1 MEETT
6 YLKQKIKDCRHK
18 LNLAKILENCVY
30 YISFGALAAVL
41 VEGISLFVPFYYAN
55 YFAAG
60 CIGIGCL
67 VGIVRAVMTWAD
79 EKAAARKLDSF
90 GLQERTLTAY
100 ENLDKEDAFTKLQRN
115 DAVQMLKENENNICI
130 PIRPN
135 TRHLLAFIFS
145 LVCVCTLAMVPSVA
159 KEQAKE
165 LHALKQEV
173 KEKKKELS
181 SVMDALEDIDTKSL
195 SAEEKKKL
203 QELMKS
209 LEMSK
214 KELDQVESAQEL
226 ASANERLQ
234 FKYQETVQ
242 SLTSI
247 DPSKIGVKEA
257 QQIAQAASGQ
267 TGGSSNGNDTAGANG
282 QLADGSNNNGDSQS
296 SSGDGNNENNTSG
309 DGNLTENGNRDGD
322 GDGNGNGNGQGNGD
336 GNGSGSGNGN
346 GQGNGNGNGN
356 GNGSG
361 SGKGSGRGTGS
372 SSTAHD
378 YVTVPNKVGDDSSLH
393 GDKTGK
399 NNSDYYRAQNG
410 LTWEGD
416 HVSLDSVIADYTK
429 NAYEGISSGRYPSGM
444 ENVIKD
450 YFKNLNE

>member
-6 YLKQKIKDCRHK
+6 YLKQKIKDCRRK

-67 VGIVRAVMTWAD
+67 TGLVRTFLTWAD
-79 EKAAARKLDSF
+79 MKAAAKKLDSF
-90 GLQERTLTAY
+90 GLQERTMTAY
-100 ENLDKEDAFTKLQRN
+100 ENLDKEDAFTKMQRN
-115 DAVQMLKENENNICI
+115 DAAQMLKENESNIRI
-130 PIRPN
+130 SIRPN
-135 TRHLLAFIFS
+135 TRYLLAFVFS
-145 LVCVCTLAMVPSVA
+145 LACVCTLALVPSVA

-165 LHALKQEV
+165 QHALKQEV

-214 KELDQVESAQEL
+214 KELDQVDSVQEL

-234 FKYQETVQ
+234 FKYQDTAQ
-242 SLTSI
+242 SLTGI
-247 DPSKIGVKEA
+247 DPSKFGVKEA
-257 QQIAQAASGQ
+257 QQVAQAASSQSGS
-267 TGGSSNGNDTAGANG
+267 SSNGNDTAGANG

-296 SSGDGNNENNTSG
+296 SSGDGNNGNNGNNTSG
-309 DGNLTENGNRDGD
+309 DGNSTENGNGD
-322 GDGNGNGNGQGNGD
+322 
-336 GNGSGSGNGN
+336 GSGN
-346 GQGNGNGNGN
+346 
-356 GNGSG
+356 
-361 SGKGSGRGTGS
+361 GSGRGTGS
-372 SSTAHD
+372 SSATHD

-416 HVSLDSVIADYTK
+416 HVSLDSVIADYTQS
-429 NAYEGISSGRYPSGM
+429 AYEGISAGRYPSGM

>member
-1 MEETT
+1 
-6 YLKQKIKDCRHK
+6 
-18 LNLAKILENCVY
+18 
-30 YISFGALAAVL
+30 
-41 VEGISLFVPFYYAN
+41 
-55 YFAAG
+55 
-60 CIGIGCL
+60 
-67 VGIVRAVMTWAD
+67 
-79 EKAAARKLDSF
+79 
-90 GLQERTLTAY
+90 
-100 ENLDKEDAFTKLQRN
+100 
-115 DAVQMLKENENNICI
+115 MLKENENYICI

-181 SVMDALEDIDTKSL
+181 SVMDALESIDTKSL

-214 KELDQVESAQEL
+214 KELDQVEGAQEL

-242 SLTSI
+242 SLTGI

-309 DGNLTENGNRDGD
+309 DGNSTENGNGDGD
-322 GDGNGNGNGQGNGD
+322 GDGH
-336 GNGSGSGNGN
+336 GNGN

>member
-115 DAVQMLKENENNICI
+115 DAVQMLKENENNIRI

-214 KELDQVESAQEL
+214 KELDQVDSAQEL

-234 FKYQETVQ
+234 FKYQETAQ
-242 SLTSI
+242 SLTGI

-296 SSGDGNNENNTSG
+296 SSGDGNNGNNGNNTSG
-309 DGNLTENGNRDGD
+309 DGNSTENGNGD
-322 GDGNGNGNGQGNGD
+322 GNGNGNGNGQGNGD

-356 GNGSG
+356 GSG
-361 SGKGSGRGTGS
+361 SGNGSGRGTGS
-372 SSTAHD
+372 SSATHD

-416 HVSLDSVIADYTK
+416 HVSLDSVIADYTQS
-429 NAYEGISSGRYPSGM
+429 AYEGISAGRYPSGM

>member
-6 YLKQKIKDCRHK
+6 YLKQKIKDCRRK

-115 DAVQMLKENENNICI
+115 DAVQMLKENENNIRI

-135 TRHLLAFIFS
+135 TRQRLAFIFS

-214 KELDQVESAQEL
+214 KELDQVDSAQEL

-234 FKYQETVQ
+234 FKYQETAQ
-242 SLTSI
+242 SLTGI

-296 SSGDGNNENNTSG
+296 SSGDGNNGNNGNNTSG
-309 DGNLTENGNRDGD
+309 DGNSTENGNGD
-322 GDGNGNGNGQGNGD
+322 GNGNGNGNGQGNGD

-356 GNGSG
+356 GSG
-361 SGKGSGRGTGS
+361 SGNGSGRGTGS
-372 SSTAHD
+372 SSATHD

-416 HVSLDSVIADYTK
+416 HVSLDSVIADYTQS
-429 NAYEGISSGRYPSGM
+429 AYEGISAGRYPSGM

>member
-6 YLKQKIKDCRHK
+6 YLKQKIKDCRRK

-115 DAVQMLKENENNICI
+115 DAVQMLKENENNIRI

-214 KELDQVESAQEL
+214 KELDQVDSAQEL

-234 FKYQETVQ
+234 FKYQETAQ
-242 SLTSI
+242 SLTGI

-296 SSGDGNNENNTSG
+296 SSGDGNNGNNGNNTSG
-309 DGNLTENGNRDGD
+309 DGNSTENGNGD
-322 GDGNGNGNGQGNGD
+322 GNGNGNGNGQGNGD

-356 GNGSG
+356 GSG
-361 SGKGSGRGTGS
+361 SGNGSGRGTGS
-372 SSTAHD
+372 SSATHD

-416 HVSLDSVIADYTK
+416 HVSLDSVIADYTQS
-429 NAYEGISSGRYPSGM
+429 AYEGISAGRYPSGM

>member
-173 KEKKKELS
+173 KEKKK
-181 SVMDALEDIDTKSL
+181 
-195 SAEEKKKL
+195 L

-242 SLTSI
+242 SLTGI

-309 DGNLTENGNRDGD
+309 DGNLTENGNGDGD

>member
-6 YLKQKIKDCRHK
+6 YLKQKIKDCRRK

-67 VGIVRAVMTWAD
+67 TGLVRTFLTWAD
-79 EKAAARKLDSF
+79 MKAAAKKLDSF
-90 GLQERTLTAY
+90 GLQERTMTAY
-100 ENLDKEDAFTKLQRN
+100 ENLDKEDAFTKMQRN
-115 DAVQMLKENENNICI
+115 DAVQMLKENESNIRI
-130 PIRPN
+130 SIKPN
-135 TRHLLAFIFS
+135 TRHLLAFVFS
-145 LVCVCTLAMVPSVA
+145 LACVCTLALVPSVA

-165 LHALKQEV
+165 QHALKQEV

-214 KELDQVESAQEL
+214 KELDQVDSAQEL

-234 FKYQETVQ
+234 FKYQETAQ
-242 SLTSI
+242 SLTGI
-247 DPSKIGVKEA
+247 DPSKFGVKEA
-257 QQIAQAASGQ
+257 QQVAQAASSSQSGS
-267 TGGSSNGNDTAGANG
+267 SSNGNDTAGANG

-296 SSGDGNNENNTSG
+296 SSGDGNNGNNGNNTSG
-309 DGNLTENGNRDGD
+309 DGNSTENGNGD
-322 GDGNGNGNGQGNGD
+322 GNGNGNGNGQGNGD

-356 GNGSG
+356 GSG
-361 SGKGSGRGTGS
+361 SGNGSGRGTGS
-372 SSTAHD
+372 SSATHD

-416 HVSLDSVIADYTK
+416 HVSLDSVIVDYTQS
-429 NAYEGISSGRYPSGM
+429 AYEGISAGRYPSGM

>member
-6 YLKQKIKDCRHK
+6 YLKQKIKDCRRK

-100 ENLDKEDAFTKLQRN
+100 ENLDKEDAFTKMQRN
-115 DAVQMLKENENNICI
+115 DAVQMLKENENNIRI

-214 KELDQVESAQEL
+214 KELDQVDSAQEL

-234 FKYQETVQ
+234 FKYQETAQ
-242 SLTSI
+242 SLTGI
-247 DPSKIGVKEA
+247 DPSKFGVKEA
-257 QQIAQAASGQ
+257 QQVAQAASSSQSGS
-267 TGGSSNGNDTAGANG
+267 SSNGNDTAGANG

-296 SSGDGNNENNTSG
+296 SSGDGNNGNNGNNTSG
-309 DGNLTENGNRDGD
+309 DGNSTENGNGD
-322 GDGNGNGNGQGNGD
+322 GNGNGNGNGQGNGD

-356 GNGSG
+356 GSG
-361 SGKGSGRGTGS
+361 SGNGSGRGTGS
-372 SSTAHD
+372 SSATHD

-416 HVSLDSVIADYTK
+416 HVSLDSVIADYTQS
-429 NAYEGISSGRYPSGM
+429 AYEGISAGRYPSGM

>member
-1 MEETT
+1 M
-6 YLKQKIKDCRHK
+6 
-18 LNLAKILENCVY
+18 
-30 YISFGALAAVL
+30 

-234 FKYQETVQ
+234 FKYQETAQ
-242 SLTSI
+242 SLTGI

-296 SSGDGNNENNTSG
+296 SSGDGNNGNNTSG
-309 DGNLTENGNRDGD
+309 DGNSTENGNGD
-322 GDGNGNGNGQGNGD
+322 GD
-336 GNGSGSGNGN
+336 GSGNGN

-356 GNGSG
+356 GNGS
-361 SGKGSGRGTGS
+361 GSGRGTGS

>member
-1 MEETT
+1 MEEIT
-6 YLKQKIKDCRHK
+6 YLKQKIKDCRRK

-214 KELDQVESAQEL
+214 KELDQVDSAQEL

-234 FKYQETVQ
+234 FKYQETAQ
-242 SLTSI
+242 SLTGI

-296 SSGDGNNENNTSG
+296 SSGDGNNGNNGNNTSG
-309 DGNLTENGNRDGD
+309 DGNSTENGNGD
-322 GDGNGNGNGQGNGD
+322 GNGNGNGNGQGNGD

-356 GNGSG
+356 GSG
-361 SGKGSGRGTGS
+361 SGNGSGRGTGS

-393 GDKTGK
+393 GEKTGK

>member
-41 VEGISLFVPFYYAN
+41 VGISLFVPFYYAN

-67 VGIVRAVMTWAD
+67 VGLVRAVMTWAD

-242 SLTSI
+242 SLTGI

-296 SSGDGNNENNTSG
+296 SSGDGNNGNNTSG
-309 DGNLTENGNRDGD
+309 DGNSTENGNGD
-322 GDGNGNGNGQGNGD
+322 GDG
-336 GNGSGSGNGN
+336 SGIGN

-356 GNGSG
+356 GNGS
-361 SGKGSGRGTGS
+361 GSGRGTGS

>member
-6 YLKQKIKDCRHK
+6 YLKQKIKDCRRK

-214 KELDQVESAQEL
+214 KELDQVDSAQEL

-234 FKYQETVQ
+234 FKYQETAQ
-242 SLTSI
+242 SLTGI

-296 SSGDGNNENNTSG
+296 SSGDGNNGNNGNNTSG
-309 DGNLTENGNRDGD
+309 DGNSTENGNGD
-322 GDGNGNGNGQGNGD
+322 GNGNGNGNGQGNGD

-346 GQGNGNGNGN
+346 GQGNGNGNG
-356 GNGSG
+356 SG
-361 SGKGSGRGTGS
+361 SGNGSGRGTGS

-393 GDKTGK
+393 GEKTGK

-416 HVSLDSVIADYTK
+416 HVSLDSVIADYTQS
-429 NAYEGISSGRYPSGM
+429 AYEGISAGRYPSGM

>member
-6 YLKQKIKDCRHK
+6 YLKQKIKDCRRK

-115 DAVQMLKENENNICI
+115 DAVQMLKENENNIRI

-214 KELDQVESAQEL
+214 KELDQVEGAQEL

-234 FKYQETVQ
+234 FKYQETAQ
-242 SLTSI
+242 SLTGI

-296 SSGDGNNENNTSG
+296 SSGDGNNGNNGNNTSG
-309 DGNLTENGNRDGD
+309 DGNSTENGNGD
-322 GDGNGNGNGQGNGD
+322 GNGNGNGNGQGNGD

-356 GNGSG
+356 GSG
-361 SGKGSGRGTGS
+361 SGNGSGRGTGS
-372 SSTAHD
+372 SSATHD

-416 HVSLDSVIADYTK
+416 HVSLDSVIADYTQS
-429 NAYEGISSGRYPSGM
+429 AYEGISAGRYPSGM

>member
-6 YLKQKIKDCRHK
+6 YLKQKIKDCRRK

-115 DAVQMLKENENNICI
+115 DAVQMLKENENNIRI

-165 LHALKQEV
+165 QHALKQEV

-214 KELDQVESAQEL
+214 KELDQVDSAQEL

-234 FKYQETVQ
+234 FKYQETAQ
-242 SLTSI
+242 SLTGI
-247 DPSKIGVKEA
+247 DPSKFGVKEA
-257 QQIAQAASGQ
+257 QQVAQAASSSQSGS
-267 TGGSSNGNDTAGANG
+267 SSNGNDTAGANG

-296 SSGDGNNENNTSG
+296 SSGDGNNGNNGNNTSG
-309 DGNLTENGNRDGD
+309 DGNSTENGNGD
-322 GDGNGNGNGQGNGD
+322 GNGNGNGNGQGNGD

-356 GNGSG
+356 GSG
-361 SGKGSGRGTGS
+361 SGNGSGRGTGS
-372 SSTAHD
+372 SSATHD

-416 HVSLDSVIADYTK
+416 HVSLDSVIADYTQS
-429 NAYEGISSGRYPSGM
+429 AYEGISAGRYPSGM

>member
-1 MEETT
+1 MEEIT
-6 YLKQKIKDCRHK
+6 YLKQKIKDCRRK

-67 VGIVRAVMTWAD
+67 VGIVRALMTWAD

-135 TRHLLAFIFS
+135 TRHLLAFLFS

-165 LHALKQEV
+165 QHALKQEV

-214 KELDQVESAQEL
+214 KELDQVDSAQEL

-234 FKYQETVQ
+234 FKYQETAQ
-242 SLTSI
+242 SLTGI
-247 DPSKIGVKEA
+247 DPSKFGVKEA
-257 QQIAQAASGQ
+257 QQVAQAASSSQSGS
-267 TGGSSNGNDTAGANG
+267 SSNGNDTAGANG

-296 SSGDGNNENNTSG
+296 SSGDGNNGNNGNNTSG
-309 DGNLTENGNRDGD
+309 DGNSTENGNGD
-322 GDGNGNGNGQGNGD
+322 GNGNGNGNGQGNGD

-356 GNGSG
+356 GSG
-361 SGKGSGRGTGS
+361 SGNGSGRGTGS
-372 SSTAHD
+372 SSATHD

-416 HVSLDSVIADYTK
+416 HVSLDSVIADYTQS
-429 NAYEGISSGRYPSGM
+429 AYEGISAGRYPSGM

>member
-1 MEETT
+1 MEEIT

-60 CIGIGCL
+60 CIGVGCL

-214 KELDQVESAQEL
+214 KELDQVEGAQEL

-234 FKYQETVQ
+234 FKYQETAQ
-242 SLTSI
+242 SLTGI
-247 DPSKIGVKEA
+247 DPSKFGVKEA
-257 QQIAQAASGQ
+257 QQVAQAASSSQSGS
-267 TGGSSNGNDTAGANG
+267 SSNGNDTAGANG

-296 SSGDGNNENNTSG
+296 SSGDGNNGNNTSG
-309 DGNLTENGNRDGD
+309 DGNSTENGNGD

-356 GNGSG
+356 GSG
-361 SGKGSGRGTGS
+361 SGNGSGRGTGS
-372 SSTAHD
+372 SSATHD

-410 LTWEGD
+410 LTWEGN
-416 HVSLDSVIADYTK
+416 HVRLDSVIADYTK

>member
-60 CIGIGCL
+60 CIGVGCL

-214 KELDQVESAQEL
+214 KELDQVDSAQEL

-234 FKYQETVQ
+234 FKYQETAQ
-242 SLTSI
+242 SLTGI

-296 SSGDGNNENNTSG
+296 SSGDGNNGNNGNNTSG
-309 DGNLTENGNRDGD
+309 DGNSTENGNGD
-322 GDGNGNGNGQGNGD
+322 GNGNGNGNGQGNGD

-346 GQGNGNGNGN
+346 GQENGNGN

-361 SGKGSGRGTGS
+361 SGNGSGRGTGS
-372 SSTAHD
+372 SSATHD

-416 HVSLDSVIADYTK
+416 HVSLDSVIADYTQS
-429 NAYEGISSGRYPSGM
+429 AYEGISAGRYPSGM

>member
-6 YLKQKIKDCRHK
+6 YLKQKIKDCRRK

-60 CIGIGCL
+60 CIGVGCL

-214 KELDQVESAQEL
+214 KELDQVDSAQEL

-234 FKYQETVQ
+234 FKYQETAQ
-242 SLTSI
+242 SLTGI
-247 DPSKIGVKEA
+247 DPSKFGVKEA
-257 QQIAQAASGQ
+257 QQVAQAASSSQSGS
-267 TGGSSNGNDTAGANG
+267 SSNGNDTAGANG

-296 SSGDGNNENNTSG
+296 SSGDGNNGNNGNNTSG
-309 DGNLTENGNRDGD
+309 DGNSTENGNGD
-322 GDGNGNGNGQGNGD
+322 GNGNGNGNGQGNGD

-356 GNGSG
+356 GSG
-361 SGKGSGRGTGS
+361 SGNGSGRGTGS
-372 SSTAHD
+372 SSATHD

-416 HVSLDSVIADYTK
+416 HVSLDSVIVDYTQS
-429 NAYEGISSGRYPSGM
+429 AYEGISAGRYPSGM

>member
-1 MEETT
+1 M
-6 YLKQKIKDCRHK
+6 
-18 LNLAKILENCVY
+18 NLAKILENCVY

-60 CIGIGCL
+60 CIGVGCL

-214 KELDQVESAQEL
+214 KELDQVEGAQEL

-234 FKYQETVQ
+234 FKYQETAQ
-242 SLTSI
+242 SLTGI

-267 TGGSSNGNDTAGANG
+267 SGGSSNGNDTAGANG
-282 QLADGSNNNGDSQS
+282 QLADGSNNNGDSQP
-296 SSGDGNNENNTSG
+296 SSGDGNNGNNGNNTSG
-309 DGNLTENGNRDGD
+309 DGNSTENGNGD
-322 GDGNGNGNGQGNGD
+322 GNGNGNGNGQGNGD

-356 GNGSG
+356 GSG
-361 SGKGSGRGTGS
+361 SGNGSGRGTGS
-372 SSTAHD
+372 SSATHD

-416 HVSLDSVIADYTK
+416 HVSLDSVIADYTQS
-429 NAYEGISSGRYPSGM
+429 AYEGISAGRYPSGM

>member
-67 VGIVRAVMTWAD
+67 VGIVRALMTWAD

-115 DAVQMLKENENNICI
+115 DAVQMLKENENNIRI

-214 KELDQVESAQEL
+214 KELDQVDSAQEL

-234 FKYQETVQ
+234 FKYQETAQ
-242 SLTSI
+242 SLTGI
-247 DPSKIGVKEA
+247 DPSKFGVKEA
-257 QQIAQAASGQ
+257 QQVAQAASSSQSGS
-267 TGGSSNGNDTAGANG
+267 SSNGNDTAGANG

-296 SSGDGNNENNTSG
+296 SSGDGNNGNNGNNTSG
-309 DGNLTENGNRDGD
+309 DGNSTENGNGD
-322 GDGNGNGNGQGNGD
+322 GNGNGNGNGQGNGD

-356 GNGSG
+356 GSG
-361 SGKGSGRGTGS
+361 SGNGSGRGTGS
-372 SSTAHD
+372 SSATHD

>member
-67 VGIVRAVMTWAD
+67 VGIVRALMTWAD

-214 KELDQVESAQEL
+214 KELDQVDSAQEL

-234 FKYQETVQ
+234 FKYQETAQ
-242 SLTSI
+242 SLTGI
-247 DPSKIGVKEA
+247 DPSKFGVKEA
-257 QQIAQAASGQ
+257 QQVAQAASSSQSGS
-267 TGGSSNGNDTAGANG
+267 SSNGNDTAGANG

-296 SSGDGNNENNTSG
+296 SSGDGNNGNNGNNTSG
-309 DGNLTENGNRDGD
+309 DGNSTENGNGD
-322 GDGNGNGNGQGNGD
+322 GNGNGNGNGQGNGD

-356 GNGSG
+356 GSG
-361 SGKGSGRGTGS
+361 SGNGSGRGTGS

-393 GDKTGK
+393 GEKTGK

>member
-1 MEETT
+1 MA
-6 YLKQKIKDCRHK
+6 YQ
-18 LNLAKILENCVY
+18 
-30 YISFGALAAVL
+30 
-41 VEGISLFVPFYYAN
+41 
-55 YFAAG
+55 
-60 CIGIGCL
+60 
-67 VGIVRAVMTWAD
+67 
-79 EKAAARKLDSF
+79 
-90 GLQERTLTAY
+90 Y
-100 ENLDKEDAFTKLQRN
+100 ENVKLEKGMYGQSGKSFLKVLESLDPSENYKGTALEGLDAFQRQLKRFDIHVKGAGSDMVEKFFHTSESSVLFPEFVSRVVRQGMESDILPNITATVTNFDGLDYRSIASVPTDDDKE
-115 DAVQMLKENENNICI
+115 LKRVEEGASI
-130 PIRPN
+130 P
-135 TRHLLAFIFS
+135 T
-145 LVCVCTLAMVPSVA
+145 
-159 KEQAKE
+159 
-165 LHALKQEV
+165 
-173 KEKKKELS
+173 
-181 SVMDALEDIDTKSL
+181 
-195 SAEEKKKL
+195 
-203 QELMKS
+203 
-209 LEMSK
+209 
-214 KELDQVESAQEL
+214 
-226 ASANERLQ
+226 
-234 FKYQETVQ
+234 
-242 SLTSI
+242 TSI
-247 DPSKIGVKEA
+247 RTQENLVKLHKRGRMLVASYEAIRFQRLDLFSVTLRQIGA
-257 QQIAQAASGQ
+257 YIARMHLKDAIDVLM
-267 TGGSSNGNDTAGANG
+267 N
-282 QLADGSNNNGDSQS
+282 
-296 SSGDGNNENNTSG
+296 
-309 DGNLTENGNRDGD
+309 

>member
-6 YLKQKIKDCRHK
+6 YLKQKIKDCRRK

-60 CIGIGCL
+60 CIGVGCL

-214 KELDQVESAQEL
+214 KELDQVDSAQEL

-234 FKYQETVQ
+234 FKYQETAQ
-242 SLTSI
+242 SLTGI
-247 DPSKIGVKEA
+247 DPSKFGVKEA
-257 QQIAQAASGQ
+257 QQVAQAASSSQSGS
-267 TGGSSNGNDTAGANG
+267 SSNGNDTAGANG

-296 SSGDGNNENNTSG
+296 SSGDGNNGNNGNNTSG
-309 DGNLTENGNRDGD
+309 DGNSTENGNGD
-322 GDGNGNGNGQGNGD
+322 GNGNGNGNGQGNGD

-356 GNGSG
+356 GSG
-361 SGKGSGRGTGS
+361 SGNGSGRGTGS

-393 GDKTGK
+393 GEKTGK

>member
-6 YLKQKIKDCRHK
+6 YLKQKIKDCRRK

-115 DAVQMLKENENNICI
+115 DAVQMLKENENNIRI

-214 KELDQVESAQEL
+214 KELDQVEGAQEL

-234 FKYQETVQ
+234 FKYQETAQ
-242 SLTSI
+242 SLTGI
-247 DPSKIGVKEA
+247 DPSKFGVKEA
-257 QQIAQAASGQ
+257 QQVAQAASSSQSGS
-267 TGGSSNGNDTAGANG
+267 SSNGNDTAGANG

-296 SSGDGNNENNTSG
+296 SSGDGNNGNNGNNTSG
-309 DGNLTENGNRDGD
+309 DGNSTENGNGD
-322 GDGNGNGNGQGNGD
+322 GNGNGNGNGQGNGD

-356 GNGSG
+356 GSG
-361 SGKGSGRGTGS
+361 SGNGSGRGTGS
-372 SSTAHD
+372 SSATHD

-416 HVSLDSVIADYTK
+416 HVSLDSVIADYTQS
-429 NAYEGISSGRYPSGM
+429 AYEGISAGRYPSGM

>member
-1 MEETT
+1 MEEIT
-6 YLKQKIKDCRHK
+6 YLKQKIKDCRRK

-67 VGIVRAVMTWAD
+67 VGIVRALMTWAD

-135 TRHLLAFIFS
+135 TRHLLAFLFS

-214 KELDQVESAQEL
+214 KELDQVEGAQEL

-234 FKYQETVQ
+234 FKYQETAQ
-242 SLTSI
+242 SLTGI

-296 SSGDGNNENNTSG
+296 SSGDGNNGNNGNNTSG
-309 DGNLTENGNRDGD
+309 DGNSTENGNGD
-322 GDGNGNGNGQGNGD
+322 GNGNGNGNGQGNGD

-356 GNGSG
+356 GSG
-361 SGKGSGRGTGS
+361 SGNGSGRGTGS
-372 SSTAHD
+372 SSATHD

-416 HVSLDSVIADYTK
+416 HVSLDSVIADYTQS
-429 NAYEGISSGRYPSGM
+429 AYEGISAGRYPSGM

>member
-1 MEETT
+1 M
-6 YLKQKIKDCRHK
+6 
-18 LNLAKILENCVY
+18 
-30 YISFGALAAVL
+30 
-41 VEGISLFVPFYYAN
+41 
-55 YFAAG
+55 
-60 CIGIGCL
+60 
-67 VGIVRAVMTWAD
+67 
-79 EKAAARKLDSF
+79 
-90 GLQERTLTAY
+90 TAY
-100 ENLDKEDAFTKLQRN
+100 ENLDKEDAFTKMQRN
-115 DAVQMLKENENNICI
+115 DAVQMLKENESNIRI
-130 PIRPN
+130 SIKPN
-135 TRHLLAFIFS
+135 TRHLLAFVFS
-145 LVCVCTLAMVPSVA
+145 LACVCTLALVPSVA

-165 LHALKQEV
+165 QHALKQEV

-214 KELDQVESAQEL
+214 KELDQVDSAQEL

-234 FKYQETVQ
+234 FKYQETAQ
-242 SLTSI
+242 SLTGI
-247 DPSKIGVKEA
+247 DPSKFGVKEA
-257 QQIAQAASGQ
+257 QQVAQAASSSQSGS
-267 TGGSSNGNDTAGANG
+267 SSNGNDTAGANG

-296 SSGDGNNENNTSG
+296 SSGDGNNGNNGNNTSG
-309 DGNLTENGNRDGD
+309 DGNSTEN
-322 GDGNGNGNGQGNGD
+322 GNGD
-336 GNGSGSGNGN
+336 GNGNGSGNGN

-356 GNGSG
+356 GSG
-361 SGKGSGRGTGS
+361 SGNGSGRGTGS
-372 SSTAHD
+372 SSATHD

-416 HVSLDSVIADYTK
+416 HVSLDSVIADYTQS
-429 NAYEGISSGRYPSGM
+429 AYEGISAGRYPSGM

>member
-60 CIGIGCL
+60 CIGVGCL

-214 KELDQVESAQEL
+214 KELDQVDSAQEL

-234 FKYQETVQ
+234 FKYQETAQ
-242 SLTSI
+242 SLTGI
-247 DPSKIGVKEA
+247 DPSKFGVKEA
-257 QQIAQAASGQ
+257 QQVAQAASSSQ
-267 TGGSSNGNDTAGANG
+267 SGSFSNGNDTAGANG

-296 SSGDGNNENNTSG
+296 SSGDGNNGNNGNNTSG
-309 DGNLTENGNRDGD
+309 DGNSTENGNGD
-322 GDGNGNGNGQGNGD
+322 GNGNGNGNGQGNGD

-356 GNGSG
+356 GSG
-361 SGKGSGRGTGS
+361 SGNGSGRGTGS
-372 SSTAHD
+372 SSATHD

-393 GDKTGK
+393 GEKTGK

-416 HVSLDSVIADYTK
+416 HVSLDSVIADYTQS
-429 NAYEGISSGRYPSGM
+429 AYEGISAGRYPSGM

>member
-1 MEETT
+1 MEEIT

-67 VGIVRAVMTWAD
+67 VGIVRALMTWAD

-135 TRHLLAFIFS
+135 TRHLLAFLFS

-214 KELDQVESAQEL
+214 KELDQVEGAQEL

-234 FKYQETVQ
+234 FKYQETAQ
-242 SLTSI
+242 SLTGI

-296 SSGDGNNENNTSG
+296 SSGDGNNGNNGNNTSG
-309 DGNLTENGNRDGD
+309 DGNSTENGNGD
-322 GDGNGNGNGQGNGD
+322 GNGNGNGNGQGNGD

-356 GNGSG
+356 GSG
-361 SGKGSGRGTGS
+361 SGNGSGRGTGS
-372 SSTAHD
+372 SSATHD

-416 HVSLDSVIADYTK
+416 HVSLDSVIADYTQS
-429 NAYEGISSGRYPSGM
+429 AYEGISAGRYPSGM

-450 YFKNLNE
+450 YFKNLNK

>member
-6 YLKQKIKDCRHK
+6 YLKQKIKDCRRK

-100 ENLDKEDAFTKLQRN
+100 ENLDKEGAFTKLQRN
-115 DAVQMLKENENNICI
+115 DAVQMLKENENNIRI

-214 KELDQVESAQEL
+214 KELDQVEGAQEL

-234 FKYQETVQ
+234 FKYQETAQ
-242 SLTSI
+242 SLTGI

-296 SSGDGNNENNTSG
+296 SSGDGNNGNNGNNTSG
-309 DGNLTENGNRDGD
+309 DGNSTENGNGD
-322 GDGNGNGNGQGNGD
+322 GNGNGNGNGQGNGD

-356 GNGSG
+356 GSG
-361 SGKGSGRGTGS
+361 SGNGSGRGTGS
-372 SSTAHD
+372 SSATHD

-416 HVSLDSVIADYTK
+416 HVSLDSVIADYTQS
-429 NAYEGISSGRYPSGM
+429 AYEGISAGRYPSGM

>member
-60 CIGIGCL
+60 CIGVGCL

-214 KELDQVESAQEL
+214 KELDQVDSAQEL

-234 FKYQETVQ
+234 FKYQETAQ
-242 SLTSI
+242 SLTGI

-296 SSGDGNNENNTSG
+296 SSGDGNNGNNGNNTSG
-309 DGNLTENGNRDGD
+309 DGNSTENGNGD
-322 GDGNGNGNGQGNGD
+322 GNGNGNGNGQGNGD

-356 GNGSG
+356 GSG
-361 SGKGSGRGTGS
+361 SGNGSGRGTGS
-372 SSTAHD
+372 SSATHD

-416 HVSLDSVIADYTK
+416 HVSLDSVIADYTQS
-429 NAYEGISSGRYPSGM
+429 AYEGISAGRYPSGM

>member
-1 MEETT
+1 MEEIT

-67 VGIVRAVMTWAD
+67 VGIVRALMTWAD

-214 KELDQVESAQEL
+214 KELDQVEGAQEL

-234 FKYQETVQ
+234 FKYQETAQ
-242 SLTSI
+242 SLTGI

-296 SSGDGNNENNTSG
+296 SSGDGNNGNNGNNTSG
-309 DGNLTENGNRDGD
+309 DGNSTENGNGD
-322 GDGNGNGNGQGNGD
+322 GNGNGNGNGQGNGD

-356 GNGSG
+356 GSG
-361 SGKGSGRGTGS
+361 SGNGSGRGTGS
-372 SSTAHD
+372 SSATHD

-416 HVSLDSVIADYTK
+416 HVSLDSVIADYTQS
-429 NAYEGISSGRYPSGM
+429 AYEGISAGRYPSGM

>member
-195 SAEEKKKL
+195 SAEEKKKIAGIDEVL
-203 QELMKS
+203 GDV
-209 LEMSK
+209 K
-214 KELDQVESAQEL
+214 KG
-226 ASANERLQ
+226 
-234 FKYQETVQ
+234 T
-242 SLTSI
+242 
-247 DPSKIGVKEA
+247 
-257 QQIAQAASGQ
+257 
-267 TGGSSNGNDTAGANG
+267 
-282 QLADGSNNNGDSQS
+282 
-296 SSGDGNNENNTSG
+296 
-309 DGNLTENGNRDGD
+309 
-322 GDGNGNGNGQGNGD
+322 
-336 GNGSGSGNGN
+336 
-346 GQGNGNGNGN
+346 
-356 GNGSG
+356 
-361 SGKGSGRGTGS
+361 GSGRRCTGTGI
-372 SSTAHD
+372 
-378 YVTVPNKVGDDSSLH
+378 
-393 GDKTGK
+393 GK
-399 NNSDYYRAQNG
+399 
-410 LTWEGD
+410 
-416 HVSLDSVIADYTK
+416 
-429 NAYEGISSGRYPSGM
+429 
-444 ENVIKD
+444 
-450 YFKNLNE
+450 

>member
-67 VGIVRAVMTWAD
+67 VGIVRALMTWAD

-115 DAVQMLKENENNICI
+115 DAIQMLKENENNICI

-135 TRHLLAFIFS
+135 TRHLLAFFFS

-165 LHALKQEV
+165 LHALKQEI

-181 SVMDALEDIDTKSL
+181 SVMDALEGIDTKSL

-234 FKYQETVQ
+234 FKYQETAQ
-242 SLTSI
+242 SLTGI

-267 TGGSSNGNDTAGANG
+267 VVLRMEMILPV
-282 QLADGSNNNGDSQS
+282 QM
-296 SSGDGNNENNTSG
+296 
-309 DGNLTENGNRDGD
+309 
-322 GDGNGNGNGQGNGD
+322 
-336 GNGSGSGNGN
+336 
-346 GQGNGNGNGN
+346 
-356 GNGSG
+356 
-361 SGKGSGRGTGS
+361 
-372 SSTAHD
+372 
-378 YVTVPNKVGDDSSLH
+378 
-393 GDKTGK
+393 
-399 NNSDYYRAQNG
+399 
-410 LTWEGD
+410 
-416 HVSLDSVIADYTK
+416 VSLQMAATIM
-429 NAYEGISSGRYPSGM
+429 EIPSHLPVTAIMEITLPGM
-444 ENVIKD
+444 ETRRKMEMETATATATATAMAREMATVMEVAAEMAMARETGMAMETVTEAAAEREAEEEPVRALQRMIMLPFPIKSVMTAPCMET
-450 YFKNLNE
+450 KPERTILITTGRRMVLPGKEIM

>member
-1 MEETT
+1 M
-6 YLKQKIKDCRHK
+6 
-18 LNLAKILENCVY
+18 
-30 YISFGALAAVL
+30 
-41 VEGISLFVPFYYAN
+41 EGISLFVPFYYAN

-100 ENLDKEDAFTKLQRN
+100 ENLDKEDAFTKMQRN
-115 DAVQMLKENENNICI
+115 DAVQMLKENENNIRI

-214 KELDQVESAQEL
+214 KELDQVDSAQEL

-234 FKYQETVQ
+234 FKYQETAQ
-242 SLTSI
+242 SLTGI

-296 SSGDGNNENNTSG
+296 SSGDGNNGNNTSG
-309 DGNLTENGNRDGD
+309 DGNSTENGNGD

-361 SGKGSGRGTGS
+361 SGRGTGS

-393 GDKTGK
+393 GEKTGK

>member
-67 VGIVRAVMTWAD
+67 VGIVRALMTWAD

-165 LHALKQEV
+165 LHTLKQEV

-214 KELDQVESAQEL
+214 KELDQVDSAQEL

-234 FKYQETVQ
+234 FKYQETAQ
-242 SLTSI
+242 SLTGI
-247 DPSKIGVKEA
+247 DPSKFGVKEA
-257 QQIAQAASGQ
+257 QQVAQAASSSQSGS
-267 TGGSSNGNDTAGANG
+267 SSNGNDTAGANG

-296 SSGDGNNENNTSG
+296 SSGDGNNGNNGNNTSG
-309 DGNLTENGNRDGD
+309 DGNSTENGNGD
-322 GDGNGNGNGQGNGD
+322 GNGNGNGNGQGNGD

-356 GNGSG
+356 GSG
-361 SGKGSGRGTGS
+361 SGNGSGRGTGS

-393 GDKTGK
+393 GEKTGK

>member
-6 YLKQKIKDCRHK
+6 YLKQKIKDCRRK

-67 VGIVRAVMTWAD
+67 TGLVRTFLTWAD
-79 EKAAARKLDSF
+79 MKAAAKKLDSF
-90 GLQERTLTAY
+90 GLQERTMTAY
-100 ENLDKEDAFTKLQRN
+100 ENLDKEDAFTKMQRN
-115 DAVQMLKENENNICI
+115 DAVQMLKENESNIRI
-130 PIRPN
+130 SIKPN
-135 TRHLLAFIFS
+135 TRHLLAFVFS
-145 LVCVCTLAMVPSVA
+145 LACVGTLALVPSVA

-165 LHALKQEV
+165 QHALKQEV

-214 KELDQVESAQEL
+214 KELDQVDSAQEL

-234 FKYQETVQ
+234 FKYQETAQ
-242 SLTSI
+242 SLTGI
-247 DPSKIGVKEA
+247 DPSKFGVKEA
-257 QQIAQAASGQ
+257 QQVAQAASSSQSGS
-267 TGGSSNGNDTAGANG
+267 SSNGNDTAGANG

-296 SSGDGNNENNTSG
+296 SSGDGNN
-309 DGNLTENGNRDGD
+309 GNNGN
-322 GDGNGNGNGQGNGD
+322 
-336 GNGSGSGNGN
+336 
-346 GQGNGNGNGN
+346 
-356 GNGSG
+356 
-361 SGKGSGRGTGS
+361 
-372 SSTAHD
+372 
-378 YVTVPNKVGDDSSLH
+378 
-393 GDKTGK
+393 
-399 NNSDYYRAQNG
+399 
-410 LTWEGD
+410 
-416 HVSLDSVIADYTK
+416 
-429 NAYEGISSGRYPSGM
+429 
-444 ENVIKD
+444 
-450 YFKNLNE
+450 

>member
-60 CIGIGCL
+60 CIGVGCL

-214 KELDQVESAQEL
+214 KELDQVDSAQEL

-234 FKYQETVQ
+234 FKYQETAQ
-242 SLTSI
+242 SLTGI
-247 DPSKIGVKEA
+247 DPSKFGVKEA
-257 QQIAQAASGQ
+257 QQVAQAASSSQSGS
-267 TGGSSNGNDTAGANG
+267 SSNGNDTAGANG

-296 SSGDGNNENNTSG
+296 SSGDGNNGNNGNNTSG
-309 DGNLTENGNRDGD
+309 DGNSTENGNGD
-322 GDGNGNGNGQGNGD
+322 GNGNGNGNGQGNGD

-356 GNGSG
+356 GSG
-361 SGKGSGRGTGS
+361 SGNGSGRGTGS

-393 GDKTGK
+393 GEKTGK